1 MVLPDHH
8 DVELMDVA
16 GKVLAE
22 RRLPEDVAGIAE
34 LHELIGRYLP
44 EDATEAGVVVG
55 IEADR
60 GPLGGRA
67 DRGRVRG
74 IPGEPRCRPRGTGT
88 TRHGV
93 SGAKSDRGDAHML
106 ADMVRTDSYQ
116 LRPAART
123 ARRGASA
130 HRQVQQRRCHRL

>member
-67 DRGRVRG
+67 DRG
-74 IPGEPRCRPRGTGT
+74 T